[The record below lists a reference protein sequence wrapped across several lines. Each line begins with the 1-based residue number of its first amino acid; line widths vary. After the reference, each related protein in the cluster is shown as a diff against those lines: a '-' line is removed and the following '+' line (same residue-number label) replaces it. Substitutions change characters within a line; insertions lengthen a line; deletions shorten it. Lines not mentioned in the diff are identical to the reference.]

1 MSGTTPEASVAP
13 DRRDW
18 TRPLAGLLCVVVIAA
33 ILAVAVVSFNGGL
46 SQGVRVTVM
55 TPRAGLVMNPDAKV
69 KLLGVQVGKV
79 DSIEQQANGQAALH
93 LSIDSSKL
101 GLIPDNVLVDIA
113 STTVFGAKFVQ
124 LVLPPQPSADTI
136 RPGQVLA
143 AERVTVEINTVFEQL
158 TSVLGQIEPIKL
170 NEALGAIS
178 RAISGRGKRIGQS
191 LKDLDSFLA
200 TLDPAMPAFSHDLA
214 AVPGVL
220 STYADT
226 APDLLHAATNATK
239 LSATLV
245 DRQQDLDAL
254 LVSAIGLGDIGNQ
267 FLATNGPP
275 LQNVMRLLVPTSSLL
290 DEYAPALNCG
300 LLGMLDLANV
310 TEAFPTS
317 ASGIQVS
324 VNFAMGH
331 DRYRFPSDLP
341 KVAASGGPRCEVLP
355 VRYQQKPPYVVTDTG
370 VNPFKRG
377 NQGWVL
383 NSDGLKQ
390 LLFGPLDGPPRN
402 SAQVGQPG

>member
-1 MSGTTPEASVAP
+1 MSASTPESDETP

-18 TRPLAGLLCVVVIAA
+18 TRVLAGLLCVIVIAA
-33 ILAVAVVSFNGGL
+33 IVAGASVSFSGGL
-46 SQGVRVTVM
+46 SDGVRVTVM
-55 TPRAGLVMNPDAKV
+55 APRAGLVMNPDAKV

-79 DSIEQQANGQAALH
+79 ESIEQRPEGQAALH

-101 GLIPDNVLVDIA
+101 GLIPDNVQVDIA

-124 LVLPPQPSADTI
+124 FILPQDPSVKTI
-136 RPGQVLA
+136 RAGQVLA
-143 AERVTVEINTVFEQL
+143 AEQVTVEINTVFEEL
-158 TSVLGQIEPIKL
+158 TSVLGQIEPVKL
-170 NEALGAIS
+170 NEALGAMS

-200 TLDPAMPAFSHDLA
+200 KLDPAMPALSHDLA

-220 STYADT
+220 NTYADT
-226 APDLLHAATNATK
+226 APDLLRTATNATK
-239 LSATLV
+239 LSTTLV

-275 LQNVMRLLVPTSSLL
+275 LQDVMRLLVPTSSLL

-310 TEAFPTS
+310 AEAFPTS

-324 VNFAMGH
+324 VNFALGH

-355 VRYQQKPPYVVTDTG
+355 VRYQEKPRYVVTDTG

>member
-1 MSGTTPEASVAP
+1 MSGSTPEAPETP

-18 TRPLAGLLCVVVIAA
+18 TRPLAGLLCVAAIAA
-33 ILAVAVVSFNGGL
+33 IIAAAVVSFNGGL

-79 DSIEQQANGQAALH
+79 DSIEQQADGQAALH

-101 GLIPDNVLVDIA
+101 RLIPDNVGVDIA

-124 LVLPPQPSADTI
+124 FILPQQPSADSI

-200 TLDPAMPAFSHDLA
+200 KLDPAMPALSHDLT

-220 STYADT
+220 NTYADT
-226 APDLLHAATNATK
+226 APDLLRTATDATS

-245 DRQQDLDAL
+245 DRQKDLDAL

-267 FLATNGPP
+267 FLVTNGPP
-275 LQNVMRLLVPTSSLL
+275 LQDVMRLLLPTSSLL

-300 LLGMLDLANV
+300 LMGMLDLANV
-310 TEAFPTS
+310 AEANPTH

-331 DRYRFPSDLP
+331 DRYRYPSDLP
-341 KVAASGGPRCEVLP
+341 KVAASGGPQCEVLP

>member
-1 MSGTTPEASVAP
+1 MYK
-13 DRRDW
+13 R
-18 TRPLAGLLCVVVIAA
+18 
-33 ILAVAVVSFNGGL
+33 
-46 SQGVRVTVM
+46 Q
-55 TPRAGLVMNPDAKV
+55 
-69 KLLGVQVGKV
+69 
-79 DSIEQQANGQAALH
+79 ALH

-124 LVLPPQPSADTI
+124 FILPQAPSADSI

-200 TLDPAMPAFSHDLA
+200 KLDPAMPALSHDLT

-220 STYADT
+220 NTYADT
-226 APDLLHAATNATK
+226 APDLLRTATDATS

-245 DRQQDLDAL
+245 DRQKDLDAL

-267 FLATNGPP
+267 FLVTNGPP
-275 LQNVMRLLVPTSSLL
+275 LQDVMRLLLPTSSLL

-300 LLGMLDLANV
+300 LMGMLDLANV
-310 TEAFPTS
+310 AEANPTH

-331 DRYRFPSDLP
+331 DRYRYPSDLP
-341 KVAASGGPRCEVLP
+341 KVAASGGPQCEVLP

>member
-1 MSGTTPEASVAP
+1 MSGSTPEAAETP
-13 DRRDW
+13 ERRDW
-18 TRPLAGLLCVVVIAA
+18 TRPLAGLVCVVAIAA
-33 ILAVAVVSFNGGL
+33 IIAAAVVSFNGGL
-46 SQGVRVTVM
+46 SQGMRVTVM

-79 DSIEQQANGQAALH
+79 ESIEQQPDGQAALH
-93 LSIDSSKL
+93 LSIDSSKRE
-101 GLIPDNVLVDIA
+101 LIPDNVLVDIA

-124 LVLPPQPSADTI
+124 LILPQQPSADSI

-220 STYADT
+220 NTYADT
-226 APDLLHAATNATK
+226 APDLLRTATNATK

-267 FLATNGPP
+267 FLATNGTP

-290 DEYAPALNCG
+290 DQYAPALNCG

-310 TEAFPTS
+310 TEAFPTN
-317 ASGIQVS
+317 AAGIQVS

-331 DRYRFPSDLP
+331 DRYRYPSDLP
-341 KVAASGGPRCEVLP
+341 KVAATGGPRCEVLP